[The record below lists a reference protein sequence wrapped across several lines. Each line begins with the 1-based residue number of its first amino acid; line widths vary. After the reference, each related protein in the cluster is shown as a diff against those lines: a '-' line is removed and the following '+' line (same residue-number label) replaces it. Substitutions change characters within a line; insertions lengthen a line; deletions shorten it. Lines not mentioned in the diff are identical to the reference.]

1 MSKLVQLTPNS
12 WLIRAG
18 SASSGILFKGKDEYL
33 FLSPTSRTTF
43 ADMDAVEKKFGK
55 VEAVTRV
62 EEEEVSHIRGYPV
75 KHQGIEVL
83 SEDPPLYNKGGTVV
97 YAAGYWGLK
106 FTNGWTQAYCPKQ
119 KTLQEYEHVGPF
131 SNRLEMLNH
140 LSTLNTQSNLKAV
153 G

>member
-1 MSKLVQLTPNS
+1 MSKLVQLTTNS

-18 SASSGILFKGKDEYL
+18 SASSGLLFRTKEDYL
-33 FLSPTSRTTF
+33 FLSPTGRMNF
-43 ADMDAVEKKFGK
+43 PDMAAVEKKFGK
-55 VEAVTRV
+55 VEAITRV

-75 KHQGIEVL
+75 KHQGIEIL
-83 SEDPPLYNKGGTVV
+83 SESPPLYNKGGTVV
-97 YAAGYWGLK
+97 YAAGYWGLR

-119 KTLQEYEHVGPF
+119 KTLEEYDNVGPF

-140 LSTLNTQSNLKAV
+140 LSTLNTQNNLKAI